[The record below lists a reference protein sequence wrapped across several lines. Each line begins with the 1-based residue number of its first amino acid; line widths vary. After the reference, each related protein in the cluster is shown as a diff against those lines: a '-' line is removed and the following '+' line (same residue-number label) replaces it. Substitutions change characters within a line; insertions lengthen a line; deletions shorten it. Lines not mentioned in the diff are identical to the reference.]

1 MTAAMVPTAAATRAL
16 GGALVS
22 LALLGC
28 GNDPVDLGTDP
39 AFLWWTDHET
49 GDLADWTRGGAA
61 MGASYEIAGGTIG
74 VETGHTRS
82 GHFALVSTTPATPP
96 AAAMTAGQV
105 TRKSDKPPDGYYGA
119 WFYVPAFARATT
131 YWVFFSFHSG
141 ADVVLWDVK
150 LAPTGAGALTLQL
163 FHHDTG
169 DVTPLRDVAVPL
181 GSWFQ
186 VQAYY
191 RATGDADDA
200 LRIWLD
206 DALVFEVD
214 GPDAAGAAGVGWILG
229 SITDGLAPGP
239 VALSIDDAFIA
250 TRRIDPHAGPFWRG
264 P

>member
-1 MTAAMVPTAAATRAL
+1 MTPGLKATALA
-16 GGALVS
+16 GALVA
-22 LALLGC
+22 LALAGC

-39 AFLWWTDHET
+39 AFVWWTDHET
-49 GDLADWTRGGAA
+49 GDLADWTRGGTA

-74 VETGHTRS
+74 VQRDHTRS
-82 GHFALVSTTPATPP
+82 GHFALVSTTPGGTPP
-96 AAAMTAGQV
+96 TGAMTAGQV
-105 TRKSDKPPDGYYGA
+105 TRRSAESPDGYYGA

-150 LAPTGAGALTLQL
+150 LAPTDAGALTLQL

-169 DVTPLRDVAVPL
+169 DVPPLRAITVPL
-181 GSWFQ
+181 GTWFQ

-191 RATGDADDA
+191 RAKGDAADV

-206 DALVFEVD
+206 DALAFEVE
-214 GPDAAGAAGVGWILG
+214 GPDAAAGVAWTLG

-239 VALSIDDAFIA
+239 VSLLIDDAFIA
-250 TRRIDPHAGPFWRG
+250 THRIDPHAPPFWR